1 MLLSPM
7 DIDDFDFDLPP
18 QLIAQSPAP
27 QRDGSRLLVVDRAD
41 ASIRDRVFND
51 LPSFLQP
58 GDTLVVNQT
67 KVIKARI
74 RGRRDGGGGEV
85 ELLLIRQLQSGCW
98 LAMGRPARRLTPG
111 TVVQVAGGRVVRVVE
126 VIGGGRLTVDLGEED
141 AASLLA
147 EAGETPLPPYIR
159 RRPAAADDDR
169 YQTVFASREGA
180 IAAPTAGLHFTEQL
194 LRRIADAGTNVAAL
208 TLQVG
213 PGTFEPMRCRDP
225 AEHELEAEYY
235 ELDPDCAEVIAGSR
249 RRGGR
254 TIAVGTTVVRTLET
268 CLGADGGVCSGSG
281 WTDRFIYP
289 PYDFAAVDAMITNFH
304 LPRST
309 LLLLVAAFAGRDL
322 ILEAYRH
329 AVAEGYRFYSYG
341 DAMLIL

>member
-1 MLLSPM
+1 M
-7 DIDDFDFDLPP
+7 
-18 QLIAQSPAP
+18 
-27 QRDGSRLLVVDRAD
+27 
-41 ASIRDRVFND
+41 
-51 LPSFLQP
+51 
-58 GDTLVVNQT
+58 
-67 KVIKARI
+67 
-74 RGRRDGGGGEV
+74 
-85 ELLLIRQLQSGCW
+85 
-98 LAMGRPARRLTPG
+98 AMGRPARRLTPG
-111 TVVQVAGGRVVRVVE
+111 TVVQVAGGRGVRVVE

-147 EAGETPLPPYIR
+147 EVGETPLPPYIR

-254 TIAVGTTVVRTLET
+254 TIAVGTTTVRVLET
-268 CLGADGGVCSGSG
+268 ARGEEGLAPGSG
-281 WTDRFIYP
+281 WTDIFIYP
-289 PYDFAAVDAMITNFH
+289 PFEFRAVDALITNFH

-309 LLLLVAAFAGRDL
+309 LLMLVSAFAGREFV
-322 ILEAYRH
+322 LEAYET
-329 AVAEGYRFYSYG
+329 AVEEEYRFYSYG